1 MTQMDEI
8 LKRPIAHRG
17 LHNREKGVIENS
29 KTAFAQAIKAGYG
42 IECDLQLSGDGVP
55 MVFHDA
61 ELDRLTRQAG
71 KISSLSAGQIGRIK
85 LTASK
90 RGDTPQTFSEFLEQ
104 VDGAVP
110 IVVELKKQNDARNRQ
125 LASAAVKAAKDYKG
139 LIAFK
144 SFYPGILSGVRA
156 AGFSGPIGIIV
167 TRVTSESKHFKE
179 FSMLERLVMHNLL
192 HYPQSRFDFISADH
206 KALDLPAIRF
216 LRKLGFPVM
225 TWTINSFETAQKAR
239 PHADQLVFENYLPY
253 RAPR

>member
-1 MTQMDEI
+1 MDEI

-17 LHNREKGVIENS
+17 LHNRDKGVIENS

-61 ELDRLTRQAG
+61 ELSRLTRQAG
-71 KISSLSAGQIGRIK
+71 KISSLSARQICRIK

-90 RGDTPQTFSEFLEQ
+90 RGDTPQTFSEFLSQ

-110 IVVELKKQNDARNRQ
+110 IVIELKKQSDGRNQQ
-125 LASAAVKAAKDYKG
+125 LAVAAVEAAKDYKG
-139 LIAFK
+139 SIAFK
-144 SFYPGILSGVRA
+144 SFYPSILSAVRT

-167 TRVTSESKHFKE
+167 TKITSDNDHFKE
-179 FSMLERLVMHNLL
+179 LNVLERTIVHNLL
-192 HYPQSRFDFISADH
+192 HYPQSRFDFISSNY

-225 TWTINSFETAQKAR
+225 TWTISSFEIAQKTR
-239 PHADQLVFENYLPY
+239 GHADQLVFENYLPY